1 MNQIRFRQIARLE
14 KRALPYIRQ
23 REGIVQQLQKLRRG
37 AVAHATVLALLVR
50 YGNLQLGE
58 PLSRACARVT
68 ESELWVLFRQKFPP
82 DRTIY
87 PDDFEYSFEPFTRDK
102 VTIIGDALRHVS
114 IATFPG
120 ANEKEKLNRV
130 LRSAPPWFLWF
141 TFADYSA
148 KLLGLNLP
156 DLSTVTGFERSKNIF
171 DGWWGLPEIAFEC
184 HPWPDGTD
192 GEPLVRTDL
201 SLLGLGTR
209 QDAPITNRERKRA
222 LANSERSNP
231 SQQIDWPGLPSEKW
245 LQLDLQT
252 RISLLRK
259 AGHFGGEEK
268 GHPEFCGIDVTRSR
282 RTSDY

>member
-1 MNQIRFRQIARLE
+1 MNQVRFRQIARLE
-14 KRALPYIRQ
+14 KRAQPYIKQ
-23 REGIVQQLQKLRRG
+23 REGIAEQLRKLHSG

-50 YGNLQLGE
+50 YGDPRLGE
-58 PLSRACARVT
+58 PLSCAGERVAKSDFWRLLCQT
-68 ESELWVLFRQKFPP
+68 FPP

-87 PDDFEYSFEPFTRDK
+87 PANFEYSFPFTRDRI
-102 VTIIGDALRHVS
+102 TIIGNELRHVS
-114 IATFPG
+114 IAIFPG
-120 ANEKEKLNRV
+120 ADEKEKLNRV
-130 LRSAPPWFLWF
+130 LGSAPPWLLWF

-156 DLSTVTGFERSKNIF
+156 DLSPVTGFERSKDIF
-171 DGWWGLPEIAFEC
+171 HRWWGLPESALEC
-184 HPWPDGTD
+184 RPWPDGTD
-192 GEPLVRTDL
+192 REPLARTDL

-245 LQLDLQT
+245 LQLDFRT

-268 GHPEFCGIDVTRSR
+268 GHPEFCGIDVTRSQR
-282 RTSDY
+282 SSDY